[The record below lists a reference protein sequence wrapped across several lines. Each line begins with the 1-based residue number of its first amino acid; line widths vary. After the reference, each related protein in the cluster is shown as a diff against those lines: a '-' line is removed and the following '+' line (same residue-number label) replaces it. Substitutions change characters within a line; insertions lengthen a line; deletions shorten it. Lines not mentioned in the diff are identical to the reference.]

1 MNDSAAFPSPTAA
14 TTPPDPGRGL
24 VAQYL
29 QEQGVLGWTV
39 ATLRL
44 RTWQLGA
51 WVKHLDEL
59 DVPLDAA
66 GRVEVI
72 SFVADATALSTRR
85 SLLAAVKGLYE
96 WGRMTGQLTAEPTL
110 GVRPPKVRRGTPNP
124 IPDDLFWKA
133 HDAAD
138 ERMQQMLVLARFAGL
153 RCIEIATAHA
163 SWLVG
168 ETLRVPGKG
177 GHVDPIPA
185 HPRVAEIF
193 SASDGWLF
201 PSNSSKRKV
210 PHLLS
215 QAVIQLGNKHLA
227 IHAPGWTMHKL
238 RHAFITEVYERS
250 GDLGVAQTAARH
262 SEIMTTRGYAR
273 LNNQRLA
280 DVVRQVD
287 SGRAIL

>member
-1 MNDSAAFPSPTAA
+1 MSISSTSPSPTQA
-14 TTPPDPGRGL
+14 TTPPDVGRTL

-29 QEQGVLGWTV
+29 REKSVLGWTA

-44 RTWQLGA
+44 RTWQLGS
-51 WVKHLDEL
+51 WLKHLDEL
-59 DVPLDAA
+59 DVDVDTA

-72 SFVADATALSTRR
+72 AFLADANALPTRR
-85 SLLAAVKGLYE
+85 SLFAAVRMFYQ
-96 WGRMTGQLTAEPTL
+96 WGRETGQLTAEPTL
-110 GVRPPKVRRGTPNP
+110 GVQPPKTRRGTPNP
-124 IPDDLFWKA
+124 IPDDLFWTA

-138 ERMQQMLVLARFAGL
+138 TRIRAMLVLARFAGL
-153 RCIEIATAHA
+153 RCIEISTAHR
-163 SWLVG
+163 SWLAG
-168 ETLRVPGKG
+168 DTLRVPGKG

-185 HPRVAEIF
+185 HPRVAAIF
-193 SASDGWLF
+193 EASDGWLF
-201 PSNSSKRKV
+201 PSRSSKRKV

-215 QAVIQLGNKHLA
+215 QAVIHLGNRHLA

-273 LNNQRLA
+273 LNNQRLS
-280 DVVRQVD
+280 DIVRQVD
-287 SGRAIL
+287 SGRVTV